1 MLAKNRSKFML
12 EATTTTAF
20 FLNWIFSA
28 TLPVVG
34 LVQFYAGFCD
44 GKVEAFIVDKK
55 FVLLTESKRKRLPTS
70 DFCPLYR
77 PLKTTALPCH
87 LRDIFGICYKN
98 YKAFFIL

>member
-55 FVLLTESKRKRLPTS
+55 FVLLSESKEKGCQLLA
-70 DFCPLYR
+70 FIR
-77 PLKTTALPCH
+77 PLKTELY
-87 LRDIFGICYKN
+87 LVIYVIFLAFVTRIT